1 MIRSAGMFPLS
12 TKGGGQVFAFPDVC
26 KVPAPPAP
34 PIPTPFPNI
43 GMCQQA
49 DGGTCSKKVKVLNQ
63 PVITKASEIPRTMG
77 DEAGTLKGVSSGT
90 NMDKATFKAGVSK
103 VKIEGNDA
111 VNMLKPTAQNG
122 ASANAPAGMV
132 VAPSQSKVIIVG

>member
-1 MIRSAGMFPLS
+1 VFPLS

-34 PIPTPFPNI
+34 PIPVPFPNI
-43 GMCQQA
+43 GMCTQA
-49 DGGTCSKKVKVLNQ
+49 NGGTCSTKVKVLNQ

-77 DEAGTLKGVSSGT
+77 DEAGTAKGVVSGT
-90 NMDKATFKAGVSK
+90 NMDKATFRLGVSK

-122 ASANAPAGMV
+122 ASANAPMGMV
-132 VAPSQSKVIIVG
+132 IAPSQAKVIIVG

>member
-1 MIRSAGMFPLS
+1 MFPAS

-43 GMCQQA
+43 GMCNQA
-49 DGGTCSKKVKVLNQ
+49 NGGTCSKKVKILNQ
-63 PVITKASEIPRTMG
+63 PVITKASEITRTMG

-90 NMDKATFKAGVSK
+90 NMDKATFKVGVSK
-103 VKIEGNDA
+103 VKVEGNDI
-111 VNMLKPTAQNG
+111 VNLLKTTAQNG
-122 ASANAPAGMV
+122 ASANAPAGNV
-132 VAPSQSKVIIVG
+132 IAPSQTTVLVNG

>member
-1 MIRSAGMFPLS
+1 MFPLA

-26 KVPAPPAP
+26 KVPAPPGP
-34 PIPTPFPNI
+34 PVPTPFPNI
-43 GMCQQA
+43 GMCNQA
-49 DGGTCSKKVKVLNQ
+49 SGATCSRKVKVLNQ

-77 DEAGTLKGVSSGT
+77 DEAGTLKGVTSGT
-90 NMDKATFKAGVSK
+90 VMDKAVFKQGVSK

-111 VNMLKPTAQNG
+111 VNLLKPTAHNG

-132 VAPSQSKVIIVG
+132 IAPGQTKVIVVG

>member
-1 MIRSAGMFPLS
+1 MFPAS

-43 GMCQQA
+43 GMCNQA
-49 DGGTCSKKVKVLNQ
+49 NGGTCSKKVKILNQ
-63 PVITKASEIPRTMG
+63 PVITKASEITQTMG

-90 NMDKATFKAGVSK
+90 NMDKATFKVGVSK
-103 VKIEGNDA
+103 VKVEGNDI
-111 VNMLKPTAQNG
+111 VNLLKTTAQNG
-122 ASANAPAGMV
+122 ASANAPAGNV
-132 VAPSQSKVIIVG
+132 IAPSQTTVLVNG

>member
-1 MIRSAGMFPLS
+1 MFPMC

-26 KVPAPPAP
+26 QVPAPPAP

-43 GMCQQA
+43 GMLNQA
-49 DGGTCSKKVKVLNQ
+49 SGGTCSKKVKVLNQ
-63 PVITKASEIPRTMG
+63 PVVTKASEIPKTMG

-90 NMDKATFKAGVSK
+90 NMDKATFKQGVSK
-103 VKIEGNDA
+103 VKVEGND
-111 VNMLKPTAQNG
+111 VINQLKPSAQNG

-132 VAPSQSKVIIVG
+132 IAPSQTKVIVVG